1 MVDNV
6 SDLIRRVQAG
16 DLQSYEEVVERLRAW
31 AFSHAFARLGD
42 SQLAEDAVQEAFVE
56 AYRNLGKLSAPE
68 AFASWF
74 QKVLATACNRM
85 TRRRRVVTVPL
96 TGAEETMQGGTSLS
110 SELERIERDR
120 IVHMAIQS
128 LPDSQRT
135 VTALYFIGGMTQRE
149 IGDYLSLSEAAVKK
163 RLFNARRKLKEYVIN
178 MAKTISDEAM
188 STEGVSARV
197 IAELVSRPQPL
208 LIEGHP
214 IRSIVDDIKAAIPE
228 YETIESSE
236 IEPRDIYSSIREA
249 YLLEYGGGYCLDSE
263 TMLRMHTTGAT
274 LRAIQGREPPV
285 RLLTA
290 GRVFRPSEMEDD
302 SHLKVFHQLDLICV
316 DEAASL
322 EGLRTT
328 LERVIRSVLGSV
340 DVRFRESDYRW
351 VDSGM
356 DVDVKVNQE
365 WLGMAGCGMLK
376 PAMLGEAGHDP
387 SHVGGFA
394 FGLGLERLAQVKLG
408 LDSIHELW
416 RPPYVQP
423 T

>member
-6 SDLIRRVQAG
+6 GDLIRRVQAG
-16 DLQSYEEVVERLRAW
+16 DLQSYEEVVERFRAW
-31 AFSHAFARLGD
+31 AFSRAFARLGD

-85 TRRRRVVTVPL
+85 TRRRRVATVPL

-120 IVHMAIQS
+120 VVHMAIQS

-214 IRSIVDDIKAAIPE
+214 IRSIVDGIKSAIPE
-228 YETIESSE
+228 YESIESSE
-236 IEPRDIYSSIREA
+236 IEPRDIYPSIREA
-249 YLLEYGGGYCLDSE
+249 YLLEYGGGYCLDHE

-302 SHLKVFHQLDLICV
+302 SHLKVFHQLDVICV

-328 LERVIRSVLGSV
+328 LERVIRSMLGSV
-340 DVRFRESDYRW
+340 DVRYRESDYRW

-416 RPPYVQP
+416 RPPYV
-423 T
+423 